1 MQNVADVGTK
11 AMWPRLFK
19 SRKARNQDKYPM
31 SIQSS
36 YHSIMTQKRVAKV
49 FGSSHKSALVTLKC
63 TVLQYFFNVMT
74 KHTGTGSL
82 KAGLYDILE
91 RDK

>member
-1 MQNVADVGTK
+1 MQNVAVVGTK

-36 YHSIMTQKRVAKV
+36 YHSIMTQKLFAAINL
-49 FGSSHKSALVTLKC
+49 HWLHCYLLKC

-74 KHTGTGSL
+74 KHTGSL

>member
-1 MQNVADVGTK
+1 MQNVAVVGTK

-36 YHSIMTQKRVAKV
+36 YHSIMTQKRVSKV
-49 FGSSHKSALVTLKC
+49 FGSHKSALVTLKC

-74 KHTGTGSL
+74 KHTGSL